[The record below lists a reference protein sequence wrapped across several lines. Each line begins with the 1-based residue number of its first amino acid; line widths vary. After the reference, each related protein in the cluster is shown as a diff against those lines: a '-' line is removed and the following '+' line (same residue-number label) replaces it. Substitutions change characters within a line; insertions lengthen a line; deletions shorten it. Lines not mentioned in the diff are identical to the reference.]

1 MRSKNLPNKGKIV
14 TKKTIDITTPLQL
27 SGVMEIKNRIFK
39 AAMSE
44 QLAGRNH
51 NPGTEL
57 FRLYKTWAE
66 GGLGIAITGNVMVDR
81 NALGEPR
88 NVVLD
93 EMSDLDQFKA
103 WGEAASGNGTHVWMQ
118 LNHPGK
124 QSPKFLSKTPVAP
137 SAVPLEVDIKSVFNM
152 PRALTESEI
161 YEIIDQFAT
170 SAELAK
176 MAGFSGVQ
184 IHCAHGYLLNQ
195 FLSPWHNRRDD
206 QWGGSLDNRMRIL
219 VEIYR
224 AMRNRVGANFPVGL
238 KLNSTDFKDGGFTAD
253 ESRYVAVSMQNEGI
267 DLLEISG
274 GSYEN
279 PVMTG
284 VGVGA
289 QLNQREAYFI
299 EYAATIR
306 PELKIPLV
314 VTGGFRSGT
323 AMNAA
328 LTSGA
333 TDMIGMARPLAVEP
347 DLPKKLINSSDYVS
361 ECQRPS
367 TGFAML
373 DYAAMLDIT
382 WYESQLF
389 RIGRGKKANP
399 KLSAWRSVFQSFG
412 RTGAYAFK
420 PRRTR
425 SAKHHQDHN

>member
-1 MRSKNLPNKGKIV
+1 MKR
-14 TKKTIDITTPLQL
+14 TIDISTPLQL
-27 SGVMEIKNRIFK
+27 TDGVEIKNRIFK

-44 QLAGRNH
+44 QLADRNH
-51 NPGTEL
+51 NPGSEL
-57 FRLYKTWAE
+57 LRLYKTWAD
-66 GGLGIAITGNVMVDR
+66 GGIGIMITGNVMVDR
-81 NALGEPR
+81 NALGEPK

-93 EMSDLDQFKA
+93 EMSDLDRFKVWA
-103 WGEAASGNGTHVWMQ
+103 EAASGNDTHVWMQ
-118 LNHPGK
+118 LNHPCK
-124 QSPKFLSKTPVAP
+124 LFPKFLSKTPVAP

-152 PRALTESEI
+152 PRALDESEI
-161 YEIIDQFAT
+161 FEIINKFAT

-176 MAGFSGVQ
+176 MAGFTGVQ

-195 FLSPWHNRRDD
+195 FLSPWHNRRED

-224 AMRNRVGANFPVGL
+224 AIRNRVGANFPIGL
-238 KLNSTDFKDGGFTAD
+238 KLNSADFKDGGFTAD
-253 ESRYVAVSMQNEGI
+253 ESQYVAISMQNEGI

-279 PVMTG
+279 PAMTG
-284 VGVGA
+284 DGVGKK
-289 QLNQREAYFI
+289 LNQREAYFI
-299 EYAATIR
+299 EYADTIR

-314 VTGGFRSGT
+314 VTGGFRSGN

-328 LTSGA
+328 LSSGV
-333 TDMIGMARPLAVEP
+333 TDMVGMARPLAVEP
-347 DLPKKLINSSDYVS
+347 DLPYKLFNSSDYVS
-361 ECQRPS
+361 ACERPS

-382 WYESQLF
+382 WYESQLL

-399 KLSAWRSVFQSFG
+399 KLSAWRSVVQSFG

-420 PRRTR
+420 PRRKR
-425 SAKHHQDHN
+425 SAKRH

>member
-1 MRSKNLPNKGKIV
+1 M
-14 TKKTIDITTPLQL
+14 KKAIDISIPLKL
-27 SGVMEIKNRIFK
+27 AGEVEIKNRIFK

-44 QLAGRNH
+44 QLGDRNH
-51 NPGTEL
+51 NPGSEL
-57 FRLYKTWAE
+57 LRLYKTWAD
-66 GGLGIAITGNVMVDR
+66 GGIGIAITGNVMVDR
-81 NALGEPR
+81 NALGEPK

-93 EMSDLDQFKA
+93 EISDLDRFKA
-103 WGEAASGNGTHVWMQ
+103 WAEAASGNDTHVWMQ

-152 PRALTESEI
+152 PRALADSEI
-161 YEIIDQFAT
+161 YEIINNFAT

-195 FLSPWHNRRDD
+195 FLSPWHNRRED

-219 VEIYR
+219 AEIYR
-224 AMRNRVGANFPVGL
+224 AIRNKVGANFPIGL
-238 KLNSTDFKDGGFTAD
+238 KLNSADFKDGGFTAD
-253 ESRYVAVSMQNEGI
+253 ESQYVAISMQNEGI

-279 PVMTG
+279 PAMTG
-284 VGVGA
+284 EGVRA

-299 EYAATIR
+299 EYADTIR
-306 PELKIPLV
+306 PKLKIPLV
-314 VTGGFRSGT
+314 VTGGFRSGS

-328 LTSGA
+328 LSSGV

-347 DLPKKLINSSDYVS
+347 DLPNKLFNSSEYVS
-361 ECQRPS
+361 VCNRPS

-389 RIGRGKKANP
+389 RIGRGKRANP

-420 PRRTR
+420 QRRRR
-425 SAKHHQDHN
+425 SAKRDLNQN